1 MKKSHKKKKVA
12 ENKVKK
18 ANPGARISSGVPGF
32 DRLVQGG
39 FKEKNINLIV
49 GGPGSGK
56 TIFAVM
62 FLLEGLKRGE
72 PGIYVTFEEKKEK
85 LYEDMRSL
93 GWDLE
98 SYEKKG
104 LFTYLEYTPEQ
115 VKKVLIEG
123 GGAIDSIVT
132 KLKAKRMVI
141 DSVTSFSL
149 LYKEELA
156 KKEAA
161 LALFEMI
168 DRWDCTAVLTSQ
180 DTSMNGVEISAALEF
195 EVDSIIILYHE
206 KRDGVRRRGLEI
218 LKMRGT
224 KTPDTTFALKMDKKG
239 LSILSQKMKF

>member
-1 MKKSHKKKKVA
+1 MKKT
-12 ENKVKK
+12 KVK
-18 ANPGARISSGVPGF
+18 SSVPKKTLVRLTSGIPGF
-32 DRLVQGG
+32 DKLVQGG
-39 FKEKNINLIV
+39 FKEKSINLVI

-62 FLLEGLKRGE
+62 FLIEGLKKGE

-85 LYEDMRSL
+85 LYEDMKSL

-98 SYEKKG
+98 KYEKSGK
-104 LFTYLEYTPEQ
+104 FSYLEYTPEQ

-123 GGAIDSIVT
+123 GGTIDSIVT
-132 KLKAKRMVI
+132 KMKVKRLVI
-141 DSVTSFSL
+141 DSVTSFAL

-168 DRWDCTAVLTSQ
+168 DKWGCTAVLTSQ
-180 DTSMNGVEISAALEF
+180 DTSLRGIELSTALEF
-195 EVDSIIILYHE
+195 EVDSITILYH
-206 KRDGVRRRGLEI
+206 KKVKGIRARGLEV

-224 KTPDTTFALKMDKKG
+224 KIPNVTYG
-239 LSILSQKMKF
+239 LRIEKSGLAVSSEKMKF